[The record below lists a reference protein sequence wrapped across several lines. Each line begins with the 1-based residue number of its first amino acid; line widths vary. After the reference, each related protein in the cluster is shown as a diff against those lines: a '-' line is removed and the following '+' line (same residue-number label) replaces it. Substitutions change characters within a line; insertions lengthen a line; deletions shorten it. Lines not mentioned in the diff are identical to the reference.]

1 MFRISLCAAMLP
13 AALSARL
20 SSMVAPATISSS
32 AKRALSSKKS
42 AVDLDTESD
51 DFTDDDF
58 AWLDEFFDE
67 GFGDAIDFIPE
78 DEARFLA
85 AETKPR
91 TP

>member
-13 AALSARL
+13 AALSARV
-20 SSMVAPATISSS
+20 SSMMAPAAISSS
-32 AKRALSSKKS
+32 AMRALSSKKS
-42 AVDLDTESD
+42 ADLDVESD

-67 GFGDAIDFIPE
+67 GLGDAIDFIPE